1 MMLNELN
8 ELAKRQYASAYE
20 PATIY
25 IALGNN
31 EQAFQLLAKA
41 YAEHSFHLPNFNVC
55 PQLKPVRSDPRFQDP
70 VQRIGLSQ

>member
-20 PATIY
+20 LATIHV
-25 IALGNN
+25 ALGNS

-41 YAEHSFHLPNFNVC
+41 YAEPSCHLFNLNVS
-55 PQLKPVRSDPRFQDP
+55 PQFKPVRSDPRFQDL
-70 VQRIGLSQ
+70 VQRVGLSK